1 MRVLLFLALLITVT
15 LSATYFRLNTNEN
28 IRLNVG
34 DSLIST
40 LGLFKATLLQNQCT
54 LSV

>member
-1 MRVLLFLALLITVT
+1 MRVLLSLAFLIITVS
-15 LSATYFRLNTNEN
+15 SATYFRLNTNEQ

-40 LGLFKATLLQNQCT
+40 MGLFKATLLQNQCT
-54 LSV
+54 LSI